1 MSRIYDNWE
10 KLMAAVLK
18 KEQLWQLFHEQSR
31 SPSISSESSG
41 FSFSFNLTSS
51 LDDVPFSFSSPDW
64 SASNQKE
71 DDIAIKTAVATPS
84 SSFVKDQSPV
94 ENLSP
99 NKNVT
104 ITPPRKR
111 NLRIQV
117 PKPQLQQNGASCWPN
132 VSPRMTS
139 PAQSSRV
146 HTRTGGGHSVSLT
159 NWPDDAKHQTHPLPL
174 PPEAFLNSRP
184 NSAATSPTASLLS
197 PERAENLKSPVTQWK
212 RGRLIGR
219 GAFGNVYV
227 GFHSEKGEM
236 CAMKE
241 VKLSSD
247 DANSKQGARMF
258 EIEVTILSSLKHP
271 NVVQYYGSET
281 VGDYLYIY
289 LEYVS
294 GGSIYTI
301 MQQYGKLGESAI
313 RSYAQQILSGLA
325 YIHSKSIVHRDIKG
339 ANILV
344 DPTGRVKLS
353 NFGIEKHIVGQ
364 SSLLMDSPYWMAPE
378 VLLNPNVRNKAI
390 DIWSLGCTIIEMATS
405 KPPWSQYEGIA
416 AMFKIGNSKER
427 PAIPDHLSDE
437 GKDFVMLCLQR
448 NPLHRP
454 TAAQLLEHPF
464 VKSSSPLAKQKVR
477 VSTFKGY
484 PTVTIASTP
493 EGIDHARRLHH
504 LDLGGLASHSSRA
517 SKSNFHPSDIYT
529 PRNISTPVSPVGSP
543 LLHPR
548 SPQHLN
554 RHISPPPK
562 ANTRVSSSSSTPLI
576 GGNVA
581 IRYPHLN
588 QSILPQESFRILPKH
603 LPGISSPSYW
613 DPNILQGASSD
624 NHSHRKQ
631 FGRFANGQV
640 NEQSA
645 LADRVFQQLLK
656 APVKLNPP
664 SLDWNPSSPLT
675 SHRVA
680 GI

>member
-10 KLMAAVLK
+10 KLVAAVLK

-71 DDIAIKTAVATPS
+71 DDIAIKTAVATP

-174 PPEAFLNSRP
+174 PPEAFLNSLP

-281 VGDYLYIY
+281 
-289 LEYVS
+289 
-294 GGSIYTI
+294 
-301 MQQYGKLGESAI
+301 
-313 RSYAQQILSGLA
+313 
-325 YIHSKSIVHRDIKG
+325 
-339 ANILV
+339 
-344 DPTGRVKLS
+344 
-353 NFGIEKHIVGQ
+353 
-364 SSLLMDSPYWMAPE
+364 
-378 VLLNPNVRNKAI
+378 
-390 DIWSLGCTIIEMATS
+390 
-405 KPPWSQYEGIA
+405 IA

-464 VKSSSPLAKQKVR
+464 VKSIYLR
-477 VSTFKGY
+477 
-484 PTVTIASTP
+484 
-493 EGIDHARRLHH
+493 
-504 LDLGGLASHSSRA
+504 
-517 SKSNFHPSDIYT
+517 HPK
-529 PRNISTPVSPVGSP
+529 P
-543 LLHPR
+543 
-548 SPQHLN
+548 
-554 RHISPPPK
+554 
-562 ANTRVSSSSSTPLI
+562 TRVSSTSSTPLI